1 MSEAIKKID
10 SLMSGCSPFRFFC
23 GKSKEPDPIS
33 EVATVQL
40 IAPVFTHAEHAY
52 AESYNETLGLKVYA
66 LCERY
71 FTKITPSV
79 SEQIALIADKLD
91 NTGGVE
97 FQEEVE
103 EILDILLINP
113 ASGNFKDAFE
123 LLLQMLREGDIDT
136 ELVAELRSDFLDLC
150 NIYTDNRSNFQ
161 KFIAKAEVFLFFVT
175 KANRLARNL
184 CRVVAALSDSLA
196 LQGVVTTL
204 GMGNLVNSILAC
216 KDMLESLV
224 AVISPNKSVAQRLG
238 AVWNVFKYALGMLE
252 DLAIALHALKVYIKD
267 NQFLSHFSLYG
278 IYFAMA
284 GILIGIAKN
293 VFDIVFYHL
302 VINDI
307 TGDTEAKIDYSLI
320 AERWEEKIQKT
331 GKILAFII
339 KALDPQVLKDL
350 HDLTQRIEK
359 QGYINAVGETNPSK
373 KLSAEANQ
381 GVRYAL
387 LGRVTDRKENTYW
400 GLISN
405 LIDSIAISLFMAAPL
420 SHGLSLGGAGALMV
434 KSTGI
439 GLWRWKQNKDSEERY
454 DELLAK
460 ALGGVS
466 RGGGWELVDGHQ
478 IDEEGFD

>member
-23 GKSKEPDPIS
+23 GKSRESDPIS
-33 EVATVQL
+33 EVATVRL
-40 IAPVFTHAEHAY
+40 IAPVYTHAEHAY

-71 FTKITPSV
+71 FTKINPSF
-79 SEQIALIADKLD
+79 SAQIELIA
-91 NTGGVE
+91 NGGSVE
-97 FQEEVE
+97 FQEELE
-103 EILDILLINP
+103 EMLDIILLNENP
-113 ASGNFKDAFE
+113 GNFKEAFD
-123 LLLQMLREGDIDT
+123 LLLLMLKEGNFPPDLIDD
-136 ELVAELRSDFLDLC
+136 LRHDFLDLC

-204 GMGNLVNSILAC
+204 GMGNLINSILAC
-216 KDMLESLV
+216 KDMLEALV
-224 AVISPNKSVAQRLG
+224 GVISPAKSVAQRAG
-238 AVWNVFKYALGMLE
+238 AVWNVFKYALSMLE
-252 DLAIALHALKVYIKD
+252 DLTIALHALKVYIKD
-267 NQFLSHFSLYG
+267 NEFLSNFSVYG

-284 GILIGIAKN
+284 GIILGIAKN
-293 VFDIVFYHL
+293 VFDIVFYNL

-307 TGDTEAKIDYSLI
+307 TNDAEAKLDYSLI

-350 HDLTQRIEK
+350 HDLKQRLEK
-359 QGYINAVGETNPSK
+359 QGYINRVSEKNPSK
-373 KLSAEANQ
+373 MLSAEANQ

-387 LGRVTDRKENTYW
+387 LGRVTDRKENTWW
-400 GLISN
+400 GLVSN
-405 LIDSIAISLFMAAPL
+405 MIDGIAITLFMAAPL

-439 GLWRWKQNKDSEERY
+439 GLWRWKQNRDSDERY
-454 DELLAK
+454 DDLLAK
-460 ALGGVS
+460 ALGGIS
-466 RGGGWELVDGHQ
+466 HGGEWELVDGHQ